1 MGKGIASMD
10 KNMQHM
16 GDILKAAMD
25 ARADLPRVPP
35 EPPRAVC
42 PRCHGAGYLRY
53 DVPADDPRF
62 SELIM
67 CDCTRAELETKR
79 RQQLEKRSLLVGDLE
94 TKTFESW
101 SRKFPEGKAPKDSA
115 DAAFRIAR
123 MYAEDPHT
131 VDKPWLFLFGS
142 QGTGKTHLAAAV
154 AHKRIAL
161 GQPAIFMN
169 VPDLLMH
176 LRRAFSPTSDVTHDD
191 LFESLRTT
199 PMLILDDIGRQ
210 LETKWAQEKMYQLIN
225 HRYNLRLPTVI
236 TMNEDAEEIDPVI
249 WSRINDIRL
258 TIRCDVFGDDQRTTT
273 KQPVKAPRPGQQRR
287 GKVRDEYRV

>member
-1 MGKGIASMD
+1 MD
-10 KNMQHM
+10 RNMQHM

-25 ARADLPRVPP
+25 ARADMPRIPP
-35 EPPRAVC
+35 EPPKAVC
-42 PRCHGAGYLRY
+42 SVCHGAGYLRY

-67 CDCTRAELETKR
+67 CECTRGELEAKR

-94 TKTFESW
+94 TKTFENWHS
-101 SRKFPEGKAPKDSA
+101 KFPEGKAPRDSA

-123 MYAEDPHT
+123 MYAEDPFAGG
-131 VDKPWLFLFGS
+131 KAWLFLFGS

-154 AHKRIAL
+154 VHKRIAM

-176 LRRAFSPTSDVTHDD
+176 LRRAFSPTSDITHDD

-199 PMLILDDIGRQ
+199 PMLILDDLGRQ
-210 LETKWAQEKMYQLIN
+210 VETEWAQEKMYQLIN

-236 TMNEDAEEIDPVI
+236 TMNEGAKQIDPVI

-258 TIRCDVFGDDQRTTT
+258 TERCDVKGKDQRREAL
-273 KQPVKAPRPGQQRR
+273 QPVKPPPPQQRR
-287 GKVRDEYRV
+287 KVRDEFRP

>member
-1 MGKGIASMD
+1 MD
-10 KNMQHM
+10 KNMQHL

-25 ARADLPRVPP
+25 ARADLPRIPP
-35 EPPRAVC
+35 EPPRTVC

-67 CDCTRAELETKR
+67 CDCTQAELEAKR

-101 SRKFPEGKAPKDSA
+101 NPKYVEGKVLPDSP
-115 DAAFRIAR
+115 DAAFRTAR
-123 MYAEDPHT
+123 KYAEDPHFAG
-131 VDKPWLFLFGS
+131 KPWLFLFGS

-154 AHKRIAL
+154 AHGRIAL

-191 LFESLRTT
+191 LFESLRST
-199 PMLILDDIGRQ
+199 PMLILDDLGRQ

-249 WSRINDIRL
+249 WSRINDKRL
-258 TIRCDVFGDDQRTTT
+258 TVRCDVFGKDQRTDT
-273 KQPVKAPRPGQQRR
+273 KQPVKPSRQDQQG
-287 GKVRDEYRV
+287 GKRWNKPTT

>member
-1 MGKGIASMD
+1 
-10 KNMQHM
+10 MQHM
-16 GDILKAAMD
+16 GNILKAAMD
-25 ARADLPRVPP
+25 ARADAPRIPP
-35 EPPRAVC
+35 QPAPPVC
-42 PRCHGAGYLRY
+42 PRCLGAGYLRY

-62 SELIM
+62 SELVM
-67 CDCTRAELETKR
+67 CDCTRTELEAKR

-101 SRKFPEGKAPKDSA
+101 NEKFIGRRPPAESA

-123 MYAEDPHT
+123 MYAEDPNN

-154 AHKRIAL
+154 AHRRIML
-161 GQPAIFMN
+161 GHPAIFMN

-249 WSRINDIRL
+249 WSRMNDIRL
-258 TIRCDVFGDDQRTTT
+258 TVRCDVFGDDQRTTT
-273 KQPVKAPRPGQQRR
+273 KQPVKTPRPGQRR
-287 GKVRDEYRV
+287 GKVHDEYRV

>member
-1 MGKGIASMD
+1 MTE
-10 KNMQHM
+10 KNMQHL
-16 GDILKAAMD
+16 GDILKRAMD
-25 ARADLPRVPP
+25 ARAEAPRIPDEQP
-35 EPPRAVC
+35 KPVC
-42 PRCHGAGYLRY
+42 PKCRGAGYLRY

-67 CDCTRAELETKR
+67 CDCTREELETKR

-94 TKTFESW
+94 SKTFENW
-101 SRKFPEGKAPKDSA
+101 HRKFPEGRAPRDSP

-123 MYAEDPHT
+123 MYAEDPLSGG
-131 VDKPWLFLFGS
+131 KAWLFLFGS

-154 AHKRIAL
+154 AHKRISL
-161 GQPAIFMN
+161 GHPAIFMN

-191 LFESLRTT
+191 LFESLRST
-199 PMLILDDIGRQ
+199 PMLILDDLGRQ

-249 WSRINDIRL
+249 WSRINDHRL
-258 TIRCDVFGDDQRTTT
+258 TERCDVKGEDQRTAT
-273 KQPVKAPRPGQQRR
+273 KQPVKPPRPGQRMKLR
-287 GKVRDEYRV
+287 EERKG

>member
-1 MGKGIASMD
+1 MD

-25 ARADLPRVPP
+25 ARADLPRVPA
-35 EPPRAVC
+35 EPPKVVC

-67 CDCTRAELETKR
+67 CDCTQAELEAKR
-79 RQQLEKRSLLVGDLE
+79 RQQLEKRSLLLGDLE

-101 SRKFPEGKAPKDSA
+101 KSKFIEGKVLPNSP
-115 DAAFRIAR
+115 DAAFRIA
-123 MYAEDPHT
+123 MKYAEDLNP
-131 VDKPWLFLFGS
+131 VEKPWLFLFGS

-154 AHKRIAL
+154 AHKRIDL
-161 GQPAIFMN
+161 GHPAIFMN

-199 PMLILDDIGRQ
+199 PMLILDDLGRQ

-236 TMNEDAEEIDPVI
+236 TMNEDAHEIDPVI
-249 WSRINDIRL
+249 WSRINDYRL
-258 TIRCDVFGDDQRTTT
+258 TIRCDVVGDDQRIDKT
-273 KQPVKAPRPGQQRR
+273 KQFKAPRPGQERR
-287 GKVRDEYRV
+287 GKVRDDIR